1 MLDPTVQAAVDALGI
16 AYEVIECDPE
26 FADTAAFCA
35 RYGYAPEDSANTIL
49 VASKRPPG
57 RFAACV
63 VLATTRLDV
72 NHAVCELLQVK
83 NASFASQEQTKEL
96 TGMLIGGVTAFGL
109 PPELPLYVDA
119 QVMRREKVILGGG
132 DRESK
137 LLIEPGELMKAGAQV
152 VPIATITQP

>member
-1 MLDPTVQAAVDALGI
+1 MLGPKVQAAVDGLGI
-16 AYEVIECDPE
+16 VYEVVVCDPE

-49 VASKRPPG
+49 VASKRPAG
-57 RFAACV
+57 KFAACV

-83 NASFASQEQTKEL
+83 NASFATAEQTNEL

-109 PPELPLYVDA
+109 PAELPLYVD
-119 QVMRREKVILGGG
+119 QHVMQRARVILGGG
-132 DRESK
+132 NRESK
-137 LLIEPGELMKAGAQV
+137 LLLTPAQLLKAGAQV